1 MQYAKSTKYLR
12 SFQFLPCILSHL
24 CCFFS
29 KQPIFADRVPV
40 YRLHIFLVLLHI
52 MLLAYL
58 PSLGRHHPAQSG
70 RPPLYVLHFY
80 YVIHIMRCAPHSRPL
95 FRQPSGKNT
104 WLPAASPPFFR
115 FFRFNSVVLIRYF
128 SPFFRQISASYFSKY
143 MHIDQNNSSIILLI
157 CQ

>member
-1 MQYAKSTKYLR
+1 MQYAKSTKYIR
-12 SFQFLPCILSHL
+12 SFQFLPCILSHPL
-24 CCFFS
+24 RFFS
-29 KQPIFADRVPV
+29 EQAIFADRVSV
-40 YRLHIFLVLLHI
+40 YRLHIFPVLLHI

-58 PSLGRHHPAQSG
+58 PSLGRHHPAQPG

-104 WLPAASPPFFR
+104 WLPAASPLFLR

-128 SPFFRQISASYFSKY
+128 SLLFRQISASRSPES
-143 MHIDQNNSSIILLI
+143 MHISQNNSSIILLI